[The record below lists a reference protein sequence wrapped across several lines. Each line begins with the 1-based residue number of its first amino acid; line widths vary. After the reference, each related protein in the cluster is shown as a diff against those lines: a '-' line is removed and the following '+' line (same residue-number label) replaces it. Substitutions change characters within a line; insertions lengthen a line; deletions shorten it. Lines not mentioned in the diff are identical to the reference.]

1 MTWLWGLI
9 AMLRHIA
16 RVVAASAMT
25 VMVTAAV
32 AAEPERADGAAAAE
46 TWRVQIASLTTRD
59 DALREWRRLQGRHR
73 DLLAALGVNIARAD
87 LDPGTFFRVQAGPI
101 ADRGAAA
108 ELCSA
113 LAARGQA
120 CLVVPA
126 REPDVVV
133 VTAVAAAVEDDAAP
147 VLGPVRE
154 PRGTVVAAPA
164 AIDDV
169 DAASVPVLVPA
180 SGPDEASRVSRQ
192 PEETI
197 EAYAARLRAM
207 TDHEFLRHIGIIDV
221 DDDPRG

>member
-9 AMLRHIA
+9 AMLGHIA
-16 RVVAASAMT
+16 RVVATSAMT
-25 VMVTAAV
+25 VMVTAEV
-32 AAEPERADGAAAAE
+32 AAEPERADVAAAAE
-46 TWRVQIASLTTRD
+46 AWRVQIASLTTRD
-59 DALREWRRLQGRHR
+59 DAQREWRRLQGRHR
-73 DLLAALGVNIARAD
+73 DLLAALGVKIARAN

-126 REPDVVV
+126 REPDDVVA
-133 VTAVAAAVEDDAAP
+133 TAVAAVVEDDAAP
-147 VLGPVRE
+147 VLGPARE
-154 PRGTVVAAPA
+154 PRATVVAAPA

-169 DAASVPVLVPA
+169 DAAPVLVPA
-180 SGPDEASRVSRQ
+180 SGPGETSRVSRQ
-192 PEETI
+192 PEETM

-221 DDDPRG
+221 DDDDPRG